1 MGISKRM
8 KVEGFLLLT
17 IWADQRGNEGKQ
29 HKSMYYSHR
38 WWSKKENVAWK
49 PTRFPTFEWKRLWE
63 TISPPPPYCF
73 PNVLHVRHF
82 FVFFYC
88 YNYSSIIYIY
98 QDCTAWCRNEFFK
111 VLSRLYGNTCPKQD
125 ENIDW
130 VLLASSCQMFF
141 FDSFPIPPTLWI
153 IE

>member
-8 KVEGFLLLT
+8 KVEGFFLLT

-82 FVFFYC
+82 FVFLYC

-98 QDCTAWCRNEFFK
+98 QDYTTWCRNEFFK
-111 VLSRLYGNTCPKQD
+111 VPSHLYGNMSQTGWQYQPS
-125 ENIDW
+125 
-130 VLLASSCQMFF
+130 LAVARFIYFLFISY
-141 FDSFPIPPTLWI
+141 PVPVLWI